1 MRKEQKIELVNSITA
16 EIKESAGVIIT
27 NYKGLTFDQ
36 MDEIRRSF
44 KEAGNDY
51 RVIKNTLLKKALNA
65 DNITEIDYTLV
76 EPTALVVVKEDFA
89 AAAKLAK
96 KYAKDA
102 AMSKFFAI
110 KGGYFDGMALDQS
123 GIEKLADLP
132 SRACGAV
139 VVLYFGGCAFFVWG
153 CPYYFLF
160 KNPVVRRRFA
170 PWHRNCRFW
179 YFYSSFSHVCF
190 GHFVRLFGTDY
201 SCKRLCQSAKSLHF
215 EAVQL

>member
-110 KGGYFDGMALDQS
+110 KGVILMVWHLTRAALKNLL
-123 GIEKLADLP
+123 ICHPEK
-132 SRACGAV
+132 
-139 VVLYFGGCAFFVWG
+139 
-153 CPYYFLF
+153 
-160 KNPVVRRRFA
+160 N
-170 PWHRNCRFW
+170 FW
-179 YFYSSFSHVCF
+179 
-190 GHFVRLFGTDY
+190 RKL
-201 SCKRLCQSAKSLHF
+201 SA
-215 EAVQL
+215 A

>member
-1 MRKEQKIELVNSITA
+1 MRKEQKIELVKSITA

-102 AMSKFFAI
+102 AMSKFFVI

-123 GIEKLADLP
+123 GIEKIAELP
-132 SRACGAV
+132 SREEALGSMNAPITNFV
-139 VVLYFGGCAFFVWG
+139 SVLANIPRGLVNVLNA
-153 CPYYFLF
+153 L
-160 KNPVVRRRFA
+160 KIKKENE
-170 PWHRNCRFW
+170 
-179 YFYSSFSHVCF
+179 
-190 GHFVRLFGTDY
+190 
-201 SCKRLCQSAKSLHF
+201 Q
-215 EAVQL
+215 

>member
-1 MRKEQKIELVNSITA
+1 MRKEQKIELVKSITA

-76 EPTALVVVKEDFA
+76 EPTAIVVVKEDFA

-102 AMSKFFAI
+102 AMSKFFVI

-132 SRACGAV
+132 SREELLAKALGSMNAPITNFV
-139 VVLYFGGCAFFVWG
+139 SVLANIPRG
-153 CPYYFLF
+153 L
-160 KNPVVRRRFA
+160 
-170 PWHRNCRFW
+170 
-179 YFYSSFSHVCF
+179 
-190 GHFVRLFGTDY
+190 
-201 SCKRLCQSAKSLHF
+201 
-215 EAVQL
+215 VQVLNALKTKKENEQ

>member
-1 MRKEQKIELVNSITA
+1 METKAYIQPALFLEVSTLKMRKEQKIELVNSIAA

-44 KEAGNDY
+44 KSAGNDY

-65 DNITEIDYTLV
+65 ENINDIDYTLV

-102 AMSKFFAI
+102 VMSKFFVI
-110 KGGYFDGMALDQS
+110 KGGYFDGMALDQN
-123 GIEKLADLP
+123 GVEKIADLP
-132 SRACGAV
+132 SREELLAKALGSMNAPITNFV
-139 VVLYFGGCAFFVWG
+139 SVLANIPRGLVNVLNA
-153 CPYYFLF
+153 L
-160 KNPVVRRRFA
+160 KIKKENE
-170 PWHRNCRFW
+170 
-179 YFYSSFSHVCF
+179 
-190 GHFVRLFGTDY
+190 
-201 SCKRLCQSAKSLHF
+201 Q
-215 EAVQL
+215 

>member
-1 MRKEQKIELVNSITA
+1 MRKEQKIELVNIITA

-132 SRACGAV
+132 SREELLAKALGSMNAPITNFV
-139 VVLYFGGCAFFVWG
+139 SVLANIPRGLVNVLNA
-153 CPYYFLF
+153 L
-160 KNPVVRRRFA
+160 KTKKENE
-170 PWHRNCRFW
+170 
-179 YFYSSFSHVCF
+179 
-190 GHFVRLFGTDY
+190 
-201 SCKRLCQSAKSLHF
+201 Q
-215 EAVQL
+215 

>member
-1 MRKEQKIELVNSITA
+1 MKS
-16 EIKESAGVIIT
+16 
-27 NYKGLTFDQ
+27 
-36 MDEIRRSF
+36 

-132 SRACGAV
+132 SRRTFGESSRQHERADYEFRVRACE
-139 VVLYFGGCAFFVWG
+139 YSTRSRKCA
-153 CPYYFLF
+153 
-160 KNPVVRRRFA
+160 
-170 PWHRNCRFW
+170 
-179 YFYSSFSHVCF
+179 
-190 GHFVRLFGTDY
+190 
-201 SCKRLCQSAKSLHF
+201 
-215 EAVQL
+215 